1 MARVDPG
8 ELRYPVIIK
17 NRTRSVD
24 DNGHY
29 IVMPELIQTRAGV
42 MKNTGGDR
50 IQDGAA
56 RSVDTVTFIVRWGVR
71 QKIQRDASITF
82 QNRIYEVDWMDSTP
96 WAEVYARVRGI
107 SVDEGE
113 R

>member
-8 ELRYPVIIK
+8 ELRYLIIIK
-17 NRTRSVD
+17 NRVRSLD
-24 DNGHY
+24 SNMHY
-29 IVMPELIQTRAGV
+29 IVMPELIHTRAGV
-42 MKNTGGDR
+42 MKNAGGDR
-50 IQDGAA
+50 LEAGAA

-71 QKIQRDASITF
+71 EKVQRDASITF

-96 WAEVYARVRGI
+96 WAECYARIRAV
-107 SVDEGE
+107 SQDEGE

>member
-1 MARVDPG
+1 MPRVDPG
-8 ELRYPVIIK
+8 ELKYPIIIK
-17 NRTRSVD
+17 NKVRSLD
-24 DNGHY
+24 SNQHY
-29 IVMPELIQTRAGV
+29 IVMPELIQARAGV
-42 MKNTGGDR
+42 MKYAGGDR
-50 IQDGAA
+50 VERGAA

-71 QKIQRDASITF
+71 QKIQRDATITF

-107 SVDEGE
+107 STDEGK

>member
-8 ELRYPVIIK
+8 ELRYPITIK
-17 NRTRSVD
+17 NKVRTVD
-24 DNGHY
+24 ANGHY
-29 IVMPELIQTRAGV
+29 IVMPELIQARAGV
-42 MKNTGGDR
+42 MKNSGGDR
-50 IQDGAA
+50 IEDGAA

-71 QKIQRDASITF
+71 EKVQRDASITF

-96 WAEVYARVRGI
+96 WAERYARIRAV
-107 SVDEGE
+107 SADEGE